1 MVVNGCWLPFRNFV
15 QTMAMKGVNF
25 ITDDKNRRKAV
36 VIELKTI
43 EEHQEAIEDFL
54 DIIIAESRND
64 EPKRS
69 WSDVKKSLKKKAK
82 L

>member
-1 MVVNGCWLPFRNFV
+1 
-15 QTMAMKGVNF
+15 MKGVDF

-36 VIELKTI
+36 IIEIKTI
-43 EEHQEAIEDFL
+43 ERHPEEVEDL
-54 DIIIAESRND
+54 IDIIVAESRRD

-69 WSDVKKSLKKKAK
+69 WEDVKKSLRKKGK

>member
-1 MVVNGCWLPFRNFV
+1 
-15 QTMAMKGVNF
+15 MKGVDF

-36 VIELKTI
+36 IIEIKTI
-43 EEHQEAIEDFL
+43 ERHPEEVEDL
-54 DIIIAESRND
+54 IDIIVAESRRD

-69 WSDVKKSLKKKAK
+69 WDDVKKSLRKKGK

>member
-1 MVVNGCWLPFRNFV
+1 
-15 QTMAMKGVNF
+15 MKGVNF

-36 VIELKTI
+36 IIQLKTI
-43 EEHQEAIEDFL
+43 EQYPEDIEDLL
-54 DIIIAESRND
+54 DVIVAESRRD

-69 WSDVKKSLKKKAK
+69 WEEVKKSLKKKGK

>member
-1 MVVNGCWLPFRNFV
+1 
-15 QTMAMKGVNF
+15 MKGVDF

-36 VIELKTI
+36 VIEIKTI
-43 EEHQEAIEDFL
+43 ERHPEEVEDL
-54 DIIIAESRND
+54 IDVIVAESRRD

-69 WSDVKKSLKKKAK
+69 WDDVKKSLRKKGK

>member
-1 MVVNGCWLPFRNFV
+1 
-15 QTMAMKGVNF
+15 MKGVDF

-36 VIELKTI
+36 VIEIKTI
-43 EEHQEAIEDFL
+43 EQHPEEVEDL
-54 DIIIAESRND
+54 IDVIVAESRKD

-69 WSDVKKSLKKKAK
+69 WEEVKKSLKKKGM

>member
-1 MVVNGCWLPFRNFV
+1 
-15 QTMAMKGVNF
+15 MKGVDF

-36 VIELKTI
+36 VIEIKTI
-43 EEHQEAIEDFL
+43 ERHPEEVEDL
-54 DIIIAESRND
+54 IDVIVAESRRD

-69 WSDVKKSLKKKAK
+69 WDDVKKSLRKKVK

>member
-1 MVVNGCWLPFRNFV
+1 
-15 QTMAMKGVNF
+15 MKGVDF

-36 VIELKTI
+36 VIEIKTI
-43 EEHQEAIEDFL
+43 EKHPEEIEDL
-54 DIIIAESRND
+54 IDVIVAESRRD

-69 WSDVKKSLKKKAK
+69 WDDVKKSLRKEGK